1 MEVSTDGANTPFT
14 SRSGNGS
21 LASEISS
28 HGSKKSKAKATF
40 KNKKSKNDSK
50 EVVFLNSNT
59 FIINYPFAKYLE
71 CGLKIDLTYA
81 IDLTISNGNFKKD
94 EKFFLLKKGELRFAS
109 SCIALQKNIRFV
121 IPYPN
126 SVKFIDKI
134 RFNFN
139 SIKYQLDFIKDTK
152 NSECLVTYSES

>member
-1 MEVSTDGANTPFT
+1 MFTQDIDLEVSTDGANTPFT

-94 EKFFLLKKGELRFAS
+94 EKSFHSFNKENPYINCMKCFGDALGKHLARDGVVDLLGFGAKTTA
-109 SCIALQKNIRFV
+109 A
-121 IPYPN
+121 
-126 SVKFIDKI
+126 
-134 RFNFN
+134 
-139 SIKYQLDFIKDTK
+139 
-152 NSECLVTYSES
+152 